1 MVVPLIR
8 LSGGGTGVDF
18 YLLLDR
24 DKTPQDL
31 VSVSQALTRLRRS
44 GMTVTLSS
52 YNILKE
58 PVVGQGEWGPVNTP
72 VCKHLGLQFLLTLG
86 EKDQLEKL

>member
-1 MVVPLIR
+1 MAIPFTRLI
-8 LSGGGTGVDF
+8 GGGTGVDF

-31 VSVSQALTRLRRS
+31 VSVSQALTRLRRT

-58 PVVGQGEWGPVNTP
+58 PVVGQGEWGPINTP
-72 VCKHLGLQFLLTLG
+72 VCKRLFRFTVLAALNQVEELL
-86 EKDQLEKL
+86 

>member
-1 MVVPLIR
+1 MAIPFTRLI
-8 LSGGGTGVDF
+8 GGGTGVDF

-31 VSVSQALTRLRRS
+31 VSVSQALTRLRRT

-58 PVVGQGEWGPVNTP
+58 PVVGQGEWGPVNTA
-72 VCKHLGLQFLLTLG
+72 VCKRLFRFTVLAALNQVEELL
-86 EKDQLEKL
+86 

>member
-1 MVVPLIR
+1 MAIPFTRLI
-8 LSGGGTGVDF
+8 GGGTGVDF

-31 VSVSQALTRLRRS
+31 VSVSQALTRLRCT

-72 VCKHLGLQFLLTLG
+72 VCKRLFKFTVLAALNQVEELL
-86 EKDQLEKL
+86 